1 MEGKKRTI
9 IIVIGVVLII
19 ACLIIYFIFANK
31 KYTITFDSDG
41 GSVVDR
47 DIDYDDGRK
56 VYEFEIIKGQYEYE
70 VDVLASSG
78 KIIKF
83 EKEYND

>member
-31 KYTITFDSDG
+31 KYTIICDSTDG
-41 GSVVDR
+41 NIV
-47 DIDYDDGRK
+47 K
-56 VYEFEIIKGQYEYE
+56 K
-70 VDVLASSG
+70 
-78 KIIKF
+78 
-83 EKEYND
+83 